1 MLSKKDTAL
10 LFLTF
15 SKQRDPLALE
25 LVHPKKYIYNRE
37 TSSKG
42 ILGFAEKML
51 RQQEYYSNIKPLQI
65 IQDGDFISTVSHY
78 QGHQSWLGIDIL
90 RLCNNKIVEHW
101 ENNIATS
108 FRMKTELLFPSFKST
123 KERKLKTNENKIV
136 AVNFIKEIYFLKNLK
151 SIWRY
156 TDKQNYTYFNTMEPE
171 TESGINNSIKI
182 SSLMR
187 KREYKEIVKVMAEG
201 NQAIVYSKGIIQNK
215 PVTLID
221 LFTFE
226 NNKITIH
233 QQMADF
239 A

>member
-25 LVHPKKYIYNRE
+25 LVHPKKYIYNRV

-51 RQQEYYSNIKPLQI
+51 RQQEYFSNVQPLQI
-65 IQDGDFISTVSHY
+65 IQDGDFISAVSHY

-90 RLCNNKIVEHW
+90 RFCNNKIIEHW

-108 FRMKTELLFPSFKST
+108 FRLNADLLFPSFKSA
-123 KERKLKTNENKIV
+123 KGKKLKTNENKIT
-136 AVNFIKEIYFLKNLK
+136 AVNFIKEIYFQKNLK
-151 SIWRY
+151 SICRY
-156 TDKQNYTYFNTMEPE
+156 TDIQKYTYFNTMESE
-171 TESGINNSIKI
+171 TESGLKNSVKI
-182 SSLMR
+182 SALMR
-187 KREYKEIVKVMAEG
+187 KRSYEEIVKVMAEG

-239 A
+239 S